1 MSEKPKI
8 GVIGRRG
15 DVLTFQAA
23 GFAVWQAESVPEAA
37 EQLKKAAEVCAI
49 VFLTPEYAAG
59 LAEETARY
67 DTMLTPAV
75 IALPEKGGGIGMAM
89 LRRAAEKAI
98 GADILFRED
107 T

>member
-1 MSEKPKI
+1 MSENTKI

-23 GFAVWQAESVPEAA
+23 GFATYQAESLSEAA
-37 EQLKKAAEVCAI
+37 EMLKKSAEECAI
-49 VFLTPEYAAG
+49 IFLTPEYAAG
-59 LAEETARY
+59 LQEETARY

-75 IALPEKGGGIGMAM
+75 IALPEKGGGIGMTM

-98 GADILFRED
+98 GADILFREES
-107 T
+107 

>member
-1 MSEKPKI
+1 MSEKNKI

-23 GFAVWQAESVPEAA
+23 GFATYQAESVSDAA
-37 EQLKKAAEVCAI
+37 EMLEKAAAECAI
-49 VFLTPEYAAG
+49 IFLTPEYAAG
-59 LAEETARY
+59 LAEEIARY

-75 IALPEKGGGIGMAM
+75 ICLPEKGGGVDMAM

-98 GADILFRED
+98 GADILFRD
-107 T
+107 NT